1 LDEYFLG
8 ICNQVA
14 ANSKCLSQRRGAILV
29 RDRIII
35 ATGYNGP
42 PRGFRRCSDRW
53 LDSLDPLYNEAEALP
68 KGKIASP
75 VTCPRRALGFKSGER
90 LDLCPAVHAE
100 ANCLAAAARV
110 GVNVHHAIMYMNCQI
125 PCKWCMGL
133 IINAGIG
140 TLVVSS
146 LEPYD
151 KLTLTLV
158 RETSGSLTVRDYD
171 GNFLLNLSTP
181 LHPAA
186 HPRYPT
192 AHEGD
197 IE

>member
-1 LDEYFLG
+1 MKPWDEYFLG

-14 ANSKCLSQRRGAILV
+14 ANSKCLSQQRGAILV
-29 RDRIII
+29 RDRVVI

-42 PRGFRRCSDRW
+42 PRGFRRCPDRW
-53 LDSLDPLYNEAEALP
+53 RDPSDPLHKERKSGIVIHES
-68 KGKIASP
+68 K
-75 VTCPRRALGFKSGER
+75 CPRHALGFKSGER

-100 ANCLAAAARV
+100 ANCIAAAARV
-110 GVNVHHAIMYMNCQI
+110 GVNVNHTVMYMNCQI
-125 PCKWCMGL
+125 PCKWCTGL
-133 IINAGIG
+133 IINAGIS
-140 TLVVSS
+140 TLVVTS

-151 KLTLTLV
+151 QLTLTVV
-158 RETSGSLTVRDYD
+158 RESSGSLTVRDYA

-181 LHPAA
+181 SHPAA
-186 HPRYPT
+186 QPRYPT

>member
-1 LDEYFLG
+1 MKPWDKYFLG

-14 ANSKCLSQRRGAILV
+14 ANSKCLSRQIGAILV
-29 RDRIII
+29 RDHIII

-42 PRGFRRCSDRW
+42 PRGFRKCPDRW
-53 LDSLDPLYNEAEALP
+53 RDPMDPLSNEAGIL
-68 KGKIASP
+68 KGTGKG
-75 VTCPRRALGFKSGER
+75 CPRHALGHKSGER

-100 ANCLAAAARV
+100 VNCIAAASRV
-110 GVNVHHAIMYMNCQI
+110 GVNVNHSVMYMNCQV

-133 IINAGIG
+133 LIDSGVGI
-140 TLVVSS
+140 LVVTS

-151 KLTLTLV
+151 QLSLTMV
-158 RETSGSLTVRDYD
+158 RESNTGITVRDYD
-171 GNFLLNLSTP
+171 GNFLSNLGTP
-181 LHPAA
+181 IPPSLL
-186 HPRYPT
+186 T